1 MLLRGRVLAS
11 AGGGGRWRVT
21 LIEEGTSKRGFP
33 TYPAATL
40 REAVDGGLF
49 EMRPCLL
56 YPKLDARGQRIG
68 EDHQGQ
74 LSAVGRGAMNQVGH
88 YEGVRWVEGRNG
100 RPGRVEG
107 TLVLALGDTDADA
120 LNQKLTRLEESGGL
134 DSLGLSIDADAD
146 LTPNG
151 AVARFYEIS
160 SVDVVT
166 KPGMGGAFSHR
177 IAASTSGARSMRL
190 IAYIRDRYPRLLEGY
205 SGPELEASVATHI
218 ARQLRESEEARE
230 CALELHPAENRDAVR
245 ARLTEDVADV
255 LSLLDE
261 AQMLI
266 SIVREQMQQA
276 AGAAIAAAAEAPS
289 SAPAPAPAAEPAGEP
304 ANVTEAAERSRRQ
317 EERLRVLE
325 SRESIR
331 AFEAAARRANL
342 PQASI
347 NRIRREREGQVLE
360 PAQITRLVESEAA
373 SVDALLRERGGHRA
387 VSIVRESR
395 ERLVET
401 LAHLFAPN
409 RCPRPADSTFE
420 RHGFS
425 LHRFTEAAWG
435 VDLRRL
441 QEGQSARRRL
451 RESVD
456 QTNFDQVYADALNI
470 AVNATYQGD
479 PQMGDQAWRQIAA
492 IAPASD
498 FRTHKDVTLGNYGTL
513 PSVAKRSPY
522 GALSTPTDRQETW
535 ALGKYGGT
543 EDIAWEDMVDDN
555 LGVWQEMVRRMGL
568 AARETLNDAVFS
580 LIRFATMPTMSDGNA
595 LCDSG
600 RSPANAG
607 TSVLSNDATG
617 WANLMAAA
625 TAMMG
630 HTGGGGKPKGIKPST
645 LVIPKEK
652 AHIAGGLLS
661 DFAANAQAADF
672 PGRQGLQILG
682 VVLRNVVIDLYTS
695 NTTDWFVMA
704 DPGDAPVLKVAFLN
718 GREEPELFFDDNAN
732 VSTMFTQDVIRAK
745 IRHVWSAWASDWVG
759 IHGNDAAS

>member
-1 MLLRGRVLAS
+1 M
-11 AGGGGRWRVT
+11 T

-33 TYPAATL
+33 TYPAHTL
-40 REAVDGGLF
+40 REAVEGGLF

-68 EDHQGQ
+68 EDHQ
-74 LSAVGRGAMNQVGH
+74 SRVAAVGRGAMNQVGH
-88 YEGVRWVEGRNG
+88 YEGVRWVEGRHG
-100 RPGRVEG
+100 QPGSVQG
-107 TLVLALGDTDADA
+107 TLVLALGDADADA
-120 LNQKLTRLEESGGL
+120 LDRKLTRLEESGGL

-146 LTPNG
+146 LTPSG

-177 IAASTSGARSMRL
+177 IAASTSGARTMRL
-190 IAYIRDRYPRLLEGY
+190 IAFLREHYARLIEGY

-289 SAPAPAPAAEPAGEP
+289 SAPAPAPEPAAEP
-304 ANVTEAAERSRRQ
+304 ANVTEAEEAARRERDR
-317 EERLRVLE
+317 EDRLRLLE
-325 SRESIR
+325 SRESAR
-331 AFEAAARRANL
+331 ELRDAGRRANL
-342 PQASI
+342 PAASLA
-347 NRIRREREGQVLE
+347 RLERMHQGRVLE
-360 PAQITRLVESEAA
+360 SAEITRIVESEARD
-373 SVDALLRERGGHRA
+373 VDALLRERGGHRA
-387 VSIVRESR
+387 VQVVRESR
-395 ERLVET
+395 DRLVET
-401 LAHLFAPN
+401 LAHMFAPN
-409 RCPRPADSTFE
+409 RCALPQDSTFQ

-441 QEGQSARRRL
+441 QEGQNARRRL

-479 PQMGDQAWRQIAA
+479 PQMGDQAWRQVAA

-704 DPGDAPVLKVAFLN
+704 DPADAPVLKVAFLN

>member
-1 MLLRGRVLAS
+1 MRFSGRFIES
-11 AGGGGRWRVT
+11 ANGGGRWRVR

-33 TYPAATL
+33 VYPAHAL
-40 REAVDGGLF
+40 REAANGGLF
-49 EMRPCLL
+49 ELRPCLL
-56 YPKLDARGQRIG
+56 YPKLSSTGQPVG
-68 EDHQGQ
+68 EDHQ
-74 LSAVGRGAMNQVGH
+74 SRMAAVGRGAMNQVGH
-88 YEGVRWVEGRNG
+88 YEATRWVESANG
-100 RPGRVEG
+100 QPGYVAG
-107 TLVLALGDTDADA
+107 TLVLALGDPAADELEA
-120 LNQKLTRLEESGGL
+120 KLTRLAESGGL
-134 DSLGLSIDADAD
+134 SSLGLSIDADGD
-146 LTPNG
+146 LTPSG
-151 AVARFYEIS
+151 AVSRIYEIS

-166 KPGMGGAFSHR
+166 NPGMGGKFSHR
-177 IAASTSGARSMRL
+177 IAASTSGARTMDLLKILRERYARL
-190 IAYIRDRYPRLLEGY
+190 IEGY
-205 SGPELEASVATHI
+205 NGPELEASVVTHV
-218 ARQLRESEEARE
+218 ARRLRESEEARE
-230 CALELHPAENRDAVR
+230 CAIELHPSEERDGVR

-276 AGAAIAAAAEAPS
+276 AGAAIAAASEAPP
-289 SAPAPAPAAEPAGEP
+289 SAPAPAPTPTPSAAEEDAA
-304 ANVTEAAERSRRQ
+304 ANLTESETTR
-317 EERLRVLE
+317 RLRVLE
-325 SRESIR
+325 SRESMR
-331 AFEAAARRANL
+331 AFEHQARRANL
-342 PQASI
+342 PRASI
-347 NRIRREREGQVLE
+347 ARIRGAHEGQILE

-373 SVDALLRERGGHRA
+373 TVDSILRERGGRVA
-387 VSIVRESR
+387 VVREGR
-395 ERLVET
+395 NRLVET

-409 RCPRPADSTFE
+409 RCPLPADSTFE

-425 LHRFTEAAWG
+425 LHRFTESAWG

-441 QEGQSARRRL
+441 QEGQSTRRRL

-456 QTNFDQVYADALNI
+456 QTNFDQVYADALNL

-498 FRTHKDVTLGNYGTL
+498 FRTHKDITLGNYGTL

-522 GALSTPTDRQETW
+522 TSLTTPTDRQETW

-555 LGVWQEMVRRMGL
+555 LGVWQEMVRRLGM

-580 LIRFATMPTMSDGNA
+580 LIRFATMPTMSDTNA

-661 DFAANAQAADF
+661 DFGANAGSTDF
-672 PGRQGLQILG
+672 PGRQGLTILG

-695 NTTDWFVMA
+695 NATDWFVMA
-704 DPGDAPVLKVAFLN
+704 DPADAPVLKVAFLN

-732 VSTMFTQDVIRAK
+732 VSTMFTQDIIRAK